1 MNKLPIELVYKI
13 VNYIYKPSYC
23 VLEDCNRPNCHNC
36 FPVLSCSEH
45 EKCINYG
52 QFIEYNDYII
62 SEITKDKATGYKNNY
77 PKDKNV
83 CLKCK

>member
-1 MNKLPIELVYKI
+1 
-13 VNYIYKPSYC
+13 
-23 VLEDCNRPNCHNC
+23 
-36 FPVLSCSEH
+36 VLSCSEH

-52 QFIEYNDYII
+52 QFIEYNDFII